1 MGTFRLT
8 YKRYGK
14 NAILIEWPKKID
26 KNILDDVVLFKK
38 KVIQNYTKQI
48 VNITN
53 TYNSLTI
60 IYNYTINIIY
70 DDILDLKSLYGQEIS
85 QEKAKNYRWEIPV
98 CYDHKFG
105 LDLGELGSKN
115 KLTTS
120 EIISL
125 HSSQIYTVYFIGF
138 LPGFLYLGGL
148 DKKLHIP
155 RKSNPRLRVE
165 KGSVAIGGS
174 QTGIYPS
181 MSAGGWHI
189 IGNSPI
195 SFFDIELKDPCFAKS
210 GDEIQFIPI
219 DFDKHHQ
226 IESQVAKG
234 FYELKKSEI

>member
-1 MGTFRLT
+1 MGTFKLT

-26 KNILDDVVLFKK
+26 KNILDDVIFFKN

-48 VNITN
+48 VDVIN

-60 IYNYTINIIY
+60 IYNNTINIVY
-70 DDILDLKSLYGQEIS
+70 DNILDLKSLYGQEIS
-85 QEKAKNYRWEIPV
+85 QKKVKNYRWEIPV
-98 CYDHKFG
+98 CYDYKFG
-105 LDLGELGSKN
+105 LDLGELGLKN
-115 KLTTS
+115 NLTLR

-155 RKSNPRLRVE
+155 RKANPRLRIE
-165 KGSVAIGGS
+165 RGSVAIGGS

-181 MSAGGWHI
+181 MSASGWHI

-195 SFFDIELKDPCFAKS
+195 SFFDIEFKDPCFAKS

-219 DFDKHHQ
+219 DLDEHFQ